1 MPQFLYKMQP
11 VRPGM
16 LSDGPTAQEEK
27 VIGEHFA
34 YLQQLVVGVMRA
46 EFFPYSLAMGI
57 RRSHGRR

>member
-34 YLQQLVVGVMRA
+34 YRGNSSPAGLSPWPA
-46 EFFPYSLAMGI
+46 A
-57 RRSHGRR
+57 H